1 VPVLVHGVHLAPQI
15 RRAQETA
22 DVLGASWVADG
33 CTQRDLLLAASGAV
47 LHLSPR
53 GPIGSLA
60 REWRASTRLDAEPV
74 RRPAVRAAVTE
85 LCEQRADCCELGGGV
100 HQPLS
105 NRQRTLAHGALGPR
119 VNQRL
124 SLACR
129 PLQER
134 RVQLAHVLGGDVEN
148 AARVRGRP
156 PQIIQQRE
164 RDLRPSAAGALC
176 TRIGRIERKRL
187 DRVTSEF
194 DVDHETLQRISLRT
208 RDPEASSTSEV
219 PGRGIRRRHHRL
231 AHIVG
236 ARLTETTREHA
247 RTSAD
252 GEGSL
257 ALQFA
262 RWNVVP
268 PARDLVPAPDVH
280 PVSALRVG
288 IRECVRQPIE
298 GEISGQRPDAE
309 TQRRV

>member
-1 VPVLVHGVHLAPQI
+1 MACVNAIGCRTGEETCRACVEAGNRRQIDRASRGLGLA
-15 RRAQETA
+15 
-22 DVLGASWVADG
+22 GGHW
-33 CTQRDLLLAASGAV
+33 AALEAAG
-47 LHLSPR
+47 LSP
-53 GPIGSLA
+53 SC
-60 REWRASTRLDAEPV
+60 
-74 RRPAVRAAVTE
+74 AAVTE

-119 VNQRL
+119 VKQRL

-208 RDPEASSTSEV
+208 RDPEASSTSEG

-231 AHIVG
+231 ARIVG

-262 RWNVVP
+262 LSERR
-268 PARDLVPAPDVH
+268 PARSRPVPAPDVH
-280 PVSALRVG
+280 PLYALRVG

-298 GEISGQRPDAE
+298 GEISG
-309 TQRRV
+309 RRLTPRLRGGV